1 MLGSLFSLA
10 HSETYTTDVLELNTK
25 YYTMQYYSLEQF
37 LVASCR
43 VRARI
48 CRILENVGSLVW
60 EPGPSCSVRLQ
71 LLASPVIPPV
81 SQIGN
86 NHDLCGYMSTLP
98 AGERG
103 ITIITDRG
111 RGGGGRGKEGGA
123 IAEVRVGSTSH
134 RVMAYALIDSYL
146 RPESLGCM
154 LGPDQSSQASVV
166 TRDITVQTTNKGM
179 SVEGGRRG

>member
-1 MLGSLFSLA
+1 M
-10 HSETYTTDVLELNTK
+10 
-25 YYTMQYYSLEQF
+25 
-37 LVASCR
+37 
-43 VRARI
+43 
-48 CRILENVGSLVW
+48 ENVGRLVW

-103 ITIITDRG
+103 ITIIIERG

-123 IAEVRVGSTSH
+123 IARVRVGSTSH

-154 LGPDQSSQASVV
+154 LGPDQTRPVQSSQASVV
-166 TRDITVQTTNKGM
+166 TRDITVHYKQGYECVRWTSPVMTENGFILI
-179 SVEGGRRG
+179 SLCTHPG